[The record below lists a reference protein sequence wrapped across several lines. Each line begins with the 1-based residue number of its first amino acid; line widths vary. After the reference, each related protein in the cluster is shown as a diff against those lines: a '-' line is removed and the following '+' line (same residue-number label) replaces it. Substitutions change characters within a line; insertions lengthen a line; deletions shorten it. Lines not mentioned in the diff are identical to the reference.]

1 MKAGTSAT
9 GPCRTLTAPGRKTQM
24 AAGSP
29 GAAWTA
35 TNTRSSSGTKSE
47 VRAAV
52 TVGTFAKRS
61 CLREHAACLF
71 AMLNLRR
78 RSLFNRGRV
87 SRGLI
92 TAEGLK
98 QHSVE
103 PKLAWLAKA
112 VNPDRHALM
121 PGRRLRAIGAEKPI
135 PPRQVKAVIAVGFSA
150 RD

>member
-1 MKAGTSAT
+1 
-9 GPCRTLTAPGRKTQM
+9 
-24 AAGSP
+24 
-29 GAAWTA
+29 
-35 TNTRSSSGTKSE
+35 
-47 VRAAV
+47 VIDAAV
-52 TVGTFAKRS
+52 YRTERDLRLEHERRAG
-61 CLREHAACLF
+61 CLRLDRRRHHRQNHQQEYPRERAACLF

-150 RD
+150 GD